1 MAKETETQEVTD
13 QDIDNSAGANNST
26 LQNDAAQE
34 TAEQCSTDGQGA
46 DTLAAVIDEAQEVA
60 ANGIVKNHIIASIA
74 LGLIPVPLFDLAA
87 LTATQMSMLRNLSEH
102 YGVSFDDSGSKTLL
116 TSLIGGSLPVL
127 GAVGF
132 SSVAKLIPGIGT
144 LGGSASL
151 SIVAGAVTYAIGQT
165 FIMHFEAGGTFQD
178 FDPKQA
184 REFFKREVK
193 NGKEFVQTMRDELN
207 EMKHN
212 KQLAEQ
218 ARAEAAAA
226 ADAVKE
232 EVTEA
237 VAVAKD
243 AATEATAKI

>member
-1 MAKETETQEVTD
+1 MANATDTQDTTMQQDETQDTTEQSPPDTEA
-13 QDIDNSAGANNST
+13 NSP
-26 LQNDAAQE
+26 E
-34 TAEQCSTDGQGA
+34 
-46 DTLAAVIDEAQEVA
+46 TLAAVIDEAHEVA

-102 YGVSFDDSGSKTLL
+102 YGVSFDDSGSKALL
-116 TSLIGGSLPVL
+116 TSLVGGSLPVL

-132 SSVAKLIPGIGT
+132 SSIAKLIPGIGT

-165 FIMHFEAGGTFQD
+165 FIMHFEAGGTFED
-178 FDPKQA
+178 FDPKQS

-193 NGKEFVQTMRDELN
+193 NGKEFVQSMRDELN

-212 KQLAEQ
+212 KQQEEQ
-218 ARAEAAAA
+218 QSRT
-226 ADAVKE
+226 E
-232 EVTEA
+232 EVVTAAEE
-237 VAVAKD
+237 VVTNAKEVVQD
-243 AATEATAKI
+243 AAEKVTAKT